1 MKEHG
6 IIEDEIAEGLAESLI
21 KSTGMH
27 YENVLQ
33 EIKSEIAEYFL
44 CEQQPP
50 SALFKTEKQAEKLIA
65 EINSKIEG

>member
-1 MKEHG
+1 MTHQELVSRK
-6 IIEDEIAEGLAESLI
+6 
-21 KSTGMH
+21 KH

-50 SALFKTEKQAEKLIA
+50 SALLKTEKQAEKLIA